1 MKLGSLEGLVNQLLS
16 CVGASFLAR
25 ANLSDFDSY
34 RLQSSVQPF
43 EAVDITAG
51 LDGSSHVLSY
61 AN

>member
-16 CVGASFLAR
+16 CIGASFLAQ

-43 EAVDITAG
+43 EAVDIAAG
-51 LDGSSHVLSY
+51 LDGRSHVISY